1 MGDPIPVNEADES
14 LFGLVLLNDWSARD
28 IQAWEYV
35 LLGPFNA
42 KKFCSTV
49 SPWIVHMD
57 ALEPFRVSGIQ
68 NDSHL
73 LSYLQENRNDNVF
86 EISLEVD
93 ITRECGK

>member
-35 LLGPFNA
+35 PLGPFNA
-42 KKFCSTV
+42 KNFCSTV
-49 SPWIVHMD
+49 SPWIVLMD
-57 ALEPFRVSGIQ
+57 ALESFGVSGIQ

-93 ITRECGK
+93 ITREYGK

>member
-35 LLGPFNA
+35 PLGPFNA
-42 KKFCSTV
+42 KNFCSTV
-49 SPWIVHMD
+49 SPWIVLMD
-57 ALEPFRVSGIQ
+57 VLESFGVSGIQ

-93 ITRECGK
+93 ITREYGK